1 MAKETKQ
8 KISETAVG
16 VAAPV
21 VVYAGSAEEA
31 LIAPHRRIT
40 IASNIVGSNYLPSN
54 SLYTDSIGLEEVE
67 ITDALGEGDDDTTE
81 ITINPQ
87 DVPQNKAPTL
97 MDIELVSNVVSYDAS
112 GNPYSVVTFKVRNS
126 SGEKV
131 KSINARV
138 KVL

>member
-1 MAKETKQ
+1 MAKEAKQ

-54 SLYTDSIGLEEVE
+54 SLYTDSIGLEDVV
-67 ITDALGEGDDDTTE
+67 ITDATGDGDGTGAE
-81 ITINPQ
+81 IAANPQ
-87 DVPQNKAPTL
+87 DVPENKAPTL
-97 MDIELVSNVVSYDAS
+97 MDIELISNIVSYDAS
-112 GNPYSVVTFKVRNS
+112 GNPYATATFKVRNS

-138 KVL
+138 KIL

>member
-1 MAKETKQ
+1 MVKEAKQ

-16 VAAPV
+16 APAPV

-40 IASNIVGSNYLPSN
+40 IASNIIGTNYLASN
-54 SLYTDSIGLEEVE
+54 SLYTDSVGLEEVV
-67 ITDALGEGDDDTTE
+67 ITDSLGDGEDDTTE
-81 ITINPQ
+81 STINPQ
-87 DVPQNKAPTL
+87 DIPQNKAPTL

-112 GNPYSVVTFKVRNS
+112 GNPYAVVTFKVRNS

>member
-1 MAKETKQ
+1 
-8 KISETAVG
+8 
-16 VAAPV
+16 
-21 VVYAGSAEEA
+21 
-31 LIAPHRRIT
+31 
-40 IASNIVGSNYLPSN
+40 
-54 SLYTDSIGLEEVE
+54 
-67 ITDALGEGDDDTTE
+67 
-81 ITINPQ
+81 
-87 DVPQNKAPTL
+87 

>member
-1 MAKETKQ
+1 MVKEAKQ

-16 VAAPV
+16 AAAPV

-54 SLYTDSIGLEEVE
+54 SLYTDSIGIEDVI

-81 ITINPQ
+81 LQ
-87 DVPQNKAPTL
+87 
-97 MDIELVSNVVSYDAS
+97 
-112 GNPYSVVTFKVRNS
+112 
-126 SGEKV
+126 
-131 KSINARV
+131 
-138 KVL
+138 